1 MMMSNGTTH
10 AEERYRESL
19 TRLPQLADPAIH
31 INLTEEIRKLRTSP
45 GWEQPIGR
53 SSATLVK
60 HENLRIVLVLMKG
73 GSRMSHHRTEDPI
86 SIHTLQGRIRLEIPQ
101 LEAYELGSG
110 ELLSLQGN
118 LDHDV
123 AAMEESAFLL
133 TIGVPTS
140 ARS

>member
-1 MMMSNGTTH
+1 MTGNDTH

-19 TRLPQLADPAIH
+19 TRLPQLADPAIR
-31 INLTEEIRKLRTSP
+31 INFAEEIRKLKISP

-60 HENLRIVLVLMKG
+60 HENLRIVLILMKA

-86 SIHTLQGRIRLEIPQ
+86 SIQTLQGRIRLEIPQ
-101 LEAYELGSG
+101 HEAYELGSG

-133 TIGVPTS
+133 TIGGAMS
-140 ARS
+140 GRS

>member
-1 MMMSNGTTH
+1 MTGNDTH
-10 AEERYRESL
+10 AEERFRESL
-19 TRLPQLADPAIH
+19 TRLPQLADPTIQVNFA
-31 INLTEEIRKLRTSP
+31 EEIRKLKSSP

-60 HENLRIVLVLMKG
+60 HENLRIVLVLMKA

-101 LEAYELGSG
+101 HETYEIGSG

-133 TIGVPTS
+133 TIGGAMS
-140 ARS
+140 GRS